1 MEVKYYKSEVAD
13 PKRMVNPVDV
23 INENCSRLDYVLK
36 YIGQLKPKRVK
47 DYVLALEKRLRED
60 IESFHIDYSGL
71 GLDEMTKEL
80 NQLERFPD
88 LKALMIQFAFYQL
101 NLPEDY
107 QPESKEIEVSLLD
120 WLRSTNV
127 FRYHRVKAILDIME
141 REEGIRLWK
150 EMVYRSTEDSLK
162 NSNEELHPPIKEITE
177 GWMKEGESGESTFE
191 LTVVSYDDHKV
202 ALKFDRCPVFESV
215 KHLEDREVAYLS
227 YCWTGQPEQAMN
239 KQVRRKNTPQTLYQ
253 ADYCVEFYW
262 NNEVHPGAQP
272 PSDEFWQDIVNK

>member
-101 NLPEDY
+101 NLPGLSSGLAQVY
-107 QPESKEIEVSLLD
+107 QC
-120 WLRSTNV
+120 
-127 FRYHRVKAILDIME
+127 F
-141 REEGIRLWK
+141 
-150 EMVYRSTEDSLK
+150 
-162 NSNEELHPPIKEITE
+162 PI
-177 GWMKEGESGESTFE
+177 S
-191 LTVVSYDDHKV
+191 
-202 ALKFDRCPVFESV
+202 
-215 KHLEDREVAYLS
+215 
-227 YCWTGQPEQAMN
+227 
-239 KQVRRKNTPQTLYQ
+239 
-253 ADYCVEFYW
+253 
-262 NNEVHPGAQP
+262 
-272 PSDEFWQDIVNK
+272 